1 MVAKEDR
8 NSKAEHVFVHVDPAL
23 PSRYQSDGYAKIWHT
38 CMCSRIVRLD
48 KRYIVQFTATLEL
61 NGLLACIGTTKAK
74 IWAPVARN
82 RRALPGAVD
91 ACRSC

>member
-1 MVAKEDR
+1 MVAKQDR
-8 NSKAEHVFVHVDPAL
+8 KSKSEHVFFRVDPAL
-23 PSRYQSDGYAKIWHT
+23 PSRIQSDGYAKIWHT
-38 CMCSRIVRLD
+38 GMWTVRLD

-61 NGLLACIGTTKAK
+61 NGLLACIGTTKAEL
-74 IWAPVARN
+74 WAPVARN